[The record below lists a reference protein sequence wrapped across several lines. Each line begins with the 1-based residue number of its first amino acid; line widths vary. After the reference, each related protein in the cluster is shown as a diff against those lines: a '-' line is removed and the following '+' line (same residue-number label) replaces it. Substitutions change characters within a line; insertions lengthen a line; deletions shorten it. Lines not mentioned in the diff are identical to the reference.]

1 MKTQNV
7 RLVILALT
15 LLVSAISTARAGGTA
30 FSYQGRL
37 NDGGAPANGTYQFEF
52 TFWDSLSGGSL
63 ASPSV
68 LGTPGG
74 VVVKSGLFTVVL
86 DFGAGALDGQPRWI
100 ELAVRTN
107 GSAAA
112 FTTVTPRQSV
122 PVAPYAVFA
131 TTAGGVAAG
140 VVDNSALA
148 ANAVTGAKIASGEV
162 VRGINNL
169 RDAVTLQAGDNVR
182 LNTSG
187 STITISASNAPA
199 WSLTGNSGTGAANFL
214 GTRDNQPLELRVN
227 NTRALRL
234 ELNALGRPNL
244 IGGNTNNT
252 VAAGL
257 VGVVIAG
264 GVSNTVDALANYT
277 AVSGGRGNSVAS
289 NSAGAVIAGGL
300 DNAVRTNA
308 TMAVVSGGRGNI
320 IHGGAVNS
328 VISGGTLNVIRTN
341 AASAVIMGGA
351 NNTVANDASFA
362 TVAGGSL
369 NVAAGRASFAA
380 GTRATANHRG
390 SFVWADS
397 TPTNFTTT
405 GNNQFLIRAAGG
417 VGIGTTQPASALH
430 VAGTVTATDFVGSG
444 AGPTS
449 LQVAATNLVGPLTT
463 AQIPALDAA
472 KIATGTLADA
482 RLSTNVART
491 PQVWLLGG
499 NTGTVPGANFLGTAD
514 NRPLEFKVNGQRGLR
529 LTPGFGASVN
539 VVGGWAGN
547 GVAAG
552 VAGGTVAG
560 GGAADYPGFGAFVNR
575 VGADFGTVSGG
586 NANTIAT
593 DASSATV
600 AGGYTNTIGA
610 GARAATIGGGAVNAI
625 ADGGQFSTISGGLE
639 NTIQTDAENAS
650 IGGGNGNTILA
661 NAGLATIGGGYF
673 NSVQAGAS
681 SATIA
686 GGYINTIAF
695 NARAA
700 SIGGGAVNTIFQ
712 DAAYAGISGGAGNVI
727 QAGAENSSIGGGTG
741 NTIGTRTDSAS
752 IGGGRNNTIQAGA
765 YEATV
770 GGGSDNVIEGL
781 ARRATIAGGNAN
793 VIRTNANNATIGGG
807 GGNTT
812 AGPYAIIGGG
822 NLNQISFDSI
832 AASIGGG
839 VENIVQ
845 PTGLPFRG
853 SPPISDA
860 PAIGGGRGNETYGKA
875 DYATIPG
882 GLRNRATKRAFAA
895 GSNAQALHRGAFVW
909 GDSTGVPLFS
919 GLEDEVTMRAAGGY
933 RLFTDSNASV
943 GASLAPGDGSWTSMS
958 DRNAKENFTPVDPQS
973 VLAKV
978 AALPL
983 STWNY
988 KAQPAAIRH
997 LGPTAQDF
1005 KAAFGLGATDRGITG
1020 VDADGVALAAIQGLN
1035 QKVEAQNRK
1044 LAGENLELKQRLA
1057 AVEKLLETLKRE
1069 QR

>member
-1 MKTQNV
+1 MVRPGPIQLKGSVDDALVKLASAAKLRLKSSGEMQCFFYNHKTHLPDRMKTQNV
-7 RLVILALT
+7 RLIVLALT

-131 TTAGGVAAG
+131 TTSGGVAAG
-140 VVDNSALA
+140 VVDNSAIA

-252 VAAGL
+252 IAAGL
-257 VGVVIAG
+257 VGVVVAG
-264 GVSNTVDALANYT
+264 GASNTVDALANYT

-499 NTGTVPGANFLGTAD
+499 NTGTVPDANFLGTAD

-529 LTPGFGASVN
+529 LEPGGNRSVN
-539 VVGGWAGN
+539 VIGG
-547 GVAAG
+547 GVVNSVPAG
-552 VAGGTVAG
+552 VVGATIGG
-560 GGAADYPGFGAFVNR
+560 GGAGDPATSTLANL

-586 NANTIAT
+586 SANTLQAGATSAAIGGGFGNQIQANAKSALIGGGYGNLIKAQAESAIIGGGGANLIETGAKFAIISGGFNNLIQANAENATIAGGRDNRALVPLAT
-593 DASSATV
+593 IGGGSLNRIEVDASSSTV
-600 AGGYTNTIGA
+600 AGGYLNTIGT
-610 GARAATIGGGAVNAI
+610 GARAASIAGGAVNAI
-625 ADGGQFSTISGGLE
+625 SPGGSYSTISGGLN
-639 NTIQTDAENAS
+639 NTIQTNAANASVGGGSGNVIAADGNYSTISGGQANLIWAGTENAS
-650 IGGGNGNTILA
+650 IGGGQVNTIKEGA
-661 NAGLATIGGGYF
+661 TYATIGGGF
-673 NSVQAGAS
+673 ANTVQKAAT
-681 SATIA
+681 SATVA
-686 GGYINTIAF
+686 GGYINTIA
-695 NARAA
+695 AGSAAA
-700 SIGGGAVNTIFQ
+700 SIGGGAVNSIF
-712 DAAYAGISGGAGNVI
+712 SVP
-727 QAGAENSSIGGGTG
+727 
-741 NTIGTRTDSAS
+741 RMPPSAV
-752 IGGGRNNTIQAGA
+752 GP
-765 YEATV
+765 AT
-770 GGGSDNVIEGL
+770 
-781 ARRATIAGGNAN
+781 
-793 VIRTNANNATIGGG
+793 
-807 GGNTT
+807 
-812 AGPYAIIGGG
+812 
-822 NLNQISFDSI
+822 
-832 AASIGGG
+832 
-839 VENIVQ
+839 
-845 PTGLPFRG
+845 
-853 SPPISDA
+853 
-860 PAIGGGRGNETYGKA
+860 
-875 DYATIPG
+875 
-882 GLRNRATKRAFAA
+882 
-895 GSNAQALHRGAFVW
+895 
-909 GDSTGVPLFS
+909 
-919 GLEDEVTMRAAGGY
+919 
-933 RLFTDSNASV
+933 
-943 GASLAPGDGSWTSMS
+943 
-958 DRNAKENFTPVDPQS
+958 
-973 VLAKV
+973 
-978 AALPL
+978 
-983 STWNY
+983 
-988 KAQPAAIRH
+988 
-997 LGPTAQDF
+997 
-1005 KAAFGLGATDRGITG
+1005 
-1020 VDADGVALAAIQGLN
+1020 
-1035 QKVEAQNRK
+1035 
-1044 LAGENLELKQRLA
+1044 
-1057 AVEKLLETLKRE
+1057 
-1069 QR
+1069 